1 MNRRPLN
8 RSGFN
13 RPSTSTSSATGLAQ
27 LKMGANPV
35 SAQRTISI
43 PLTRS
48 QLAVLGSLQPTNTK
62 YGGGVSELSLAGIAN
77 ATQVLD
83 GGTGTSLFTLLAE
96 AIQSVQGEAVITL
109 EGLVLAPGDELVI
122 NTQDMTITLNGQNG
136 TEHFSADSEFF
147 TLLSGEN
154 TIIYSDGEAS
164 RKINLD
170 VIWKDRWL

>member
-27 LKMGANPV
+27 LKLGANPV

-43 PLTRS
+43 LPTRS

-62 YGGGVSELSLAGIAN
+62 YGGGVSDLSLASVAN

-83 GGTGTSLFTLLAE
+83 GGIGTALLTLLAE
-96 AIQSVQGEAVITL
+96 ALQSVQGEAVITL
-109 EGLVLAPGDELVI
+109 EGLVLVPGDELII

-136 TEHFSADSEFF
+136 TEYFSADSEFF